1 MSISPPP
8 REEDGKTVQRA
19 SMAAEE
25 VKSTKQGILT
35 EAATGR
41 KVEAMEMST
50 MSEETGA
57 EAEMRGG
64 SRWAERRRASM
75 RSKKGSEEG
84 EKMDGSRGARGKSR
98 MREQGRE
105 ERRRDSEAD
114 MVGRAARRETVMR
127 RAERIAA
134 SRTKGTR

>member
-1 MSISPPP
+1 MSSPA

-19 SMAAEE
+19 SMAAEQ
-25 VKSTKQGILT
+25 VNSTKQGILT

-41 KVEAMEMST
+41 KVEAIEMST
-50 MSEETGA
+50 MREETGA

-64 SRWAERRRASM
+64 RRWAERRRASM

-84 EKMDGSRGARGKSR
+84 EKMDGSRGVRGKSR
-98 MREQGRE
+98 TREEGRE
-105 ERRRDSEAD
+105 DRRRDSEAE

-127 RAERIAA
+127 REERIAA
-134 SRTKGTR
+134 RRTKGTR